1 MLFAQSDGQL
11 FPSAHPI
18 DQACNGSVSRAASSE
33 AFTKLK
39 PGQSLSLEFPS
50 GLASKK
56 LVIMKLDRTAQRFEA
71 QRAGASIAKQASNT
85 HSLILCQG
93 CRRLEDI
100 VFGAK
105 LRDYRFDRHKN
116 DKKNETTEMTFCVR
130 DPEAA
135 KKKCQPHLDIAAGI
149 IFGRDLVNEPANI
162 LNTDSFV
169 SRLEDLR
176 DDGIE
181 VKILNEDELK
191 NIGMRAL
198 LAVGQ
203 GSTNP
208 SYVAIMEWKGAAS
221 APLVLAGKGVVF
233 DTGGIS
239 LKPATKME
247 LMTMDMAGAATVA
260 GVMKAIARRGAKA
273 HVIGIVGLV
282 ENMPGGQAQRP
293 GDVIRSLKGDTI
305 EVINTDAEGRLV
317 LADLLWY
324 AQSQYEP
331 LGIIDLATLTGA
343 IIVSLG
349 SEFAGLF
356 SNHNKFCAEFLA
368 AAHGVGEKAWRM
380 PLDPSFDKLLKSR
393 IADLKNVGGREA
405 GASVAAH
412 FLQRFVK
419 PTMPWI
425 HLDIA
430 GVALSQRGTELSP
443 SGATGWGIQTINQL
457 ILNHYEER

>member
-1 MLFAQSDGQL
+1 MVFAQTDGQL
-11 FPSAHPI
+11 FPSAYVI

-56 LVIMKLDRTAQRFEA
+56 VVIIKLDRTAQRFEA
-71 QRAGASIAKQASNT
+71 QRAGATIAKQASNT

-93 CRRLEDI
+93 RRRLEDI

-116 DKKNETTEMTFCVR
+116 DKKNEATQMAFCVR
-130 DPEAA
+130 HPEAA
-135 KKKCQPHLDIAAGI
+135 RKKCQPHLDIAAGI

-331 LGIIDLATLTGA
+331 LGIINLATLTGA

-380 PLDPSFDKLLKSR
+380 PLDPSFDKSLKSR

-443 SGATGWGIQTINQL
+443 SGATGWGIQAINQL
-457 ILNHYEER
+457 ILSHYEKR